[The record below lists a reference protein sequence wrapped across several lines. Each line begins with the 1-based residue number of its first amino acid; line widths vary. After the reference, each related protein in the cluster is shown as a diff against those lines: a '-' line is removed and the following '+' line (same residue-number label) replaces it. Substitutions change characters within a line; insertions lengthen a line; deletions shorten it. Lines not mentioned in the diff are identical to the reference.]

1 MRQVESTGRLRVTAL
16 CKWWGSREQAL
27 AWTKQGFE
35 WVGTPVNLVAH
46 WVRLSK
52 VESFFGKKPP
62 TGPVFLLNPLKLQ
75 SVHFKSRTDFFP
87 VFQLSMNPAQPFLQ
101 DEEDYII
108 MITLTFIPAE
118 LFEKWLG
125 AMTQRSLKTALICS
139 SVQVKK
145 ILSMEHYFTLS
156 FPCNRIANQD
166 LNWGFKPEV
175 QHFDLFWALVTL
187 KKVYGMPKVRRATIK

>member
-27 AWTKQGFE
+27 AWTKHGFE

-125 AMTQRSLKTALICS
+125 AEKSQDRSYLFICPS
-139 SVQVKK
+139 KK
-145 ILSMEHYFTLS
+145 DTKYGTL
-156 FPCNRIANQD
+156 
-166 LNWGFKPEV
+166 LHFK
-175 QHFDLFWALVTL
+175 FSL
-187 KKVYGMPKVRRATIK
+187 